1 MSSMLHPRVPLNVIT
16 PLFYFTHPCRK
27 VGRHHPT
34 QLTFTM
40 AYHYHIHS
48 TTISKNLVSL
58 DTTSSASLKPKREPK
73 GTPRPSRRKETQK
86 RRVYRVTKDEE
97 QCPDKLTNC
106 RPKAETMDT
115 VLCANC
121 GQWYHYFCAGQVYD
135 HKRASAVC
143 ATAPSMTLL
152 DRAATVFRKSG
163 CSGIQH
169 KWVHTICMCTYVHR
183 YTAVYIG
190 NISNM
195 NLC

>member
-1 MSSMLHPRVPLNVIT
+1 M
-16 PLFYFTHPCRK
+16 
-27 VGRHHPT
+27 
-34 QLTFTM
+34 
-40 AYHYHIHS
+40 
-48 TTISKNLVSL
+48 
-58 DTTSSASLKPKREPK
+58 
-73 GTPRPSRRKETQK
+73 
-86 RRVYRVTKDEE
+86 TKDEE

-106 RPKAETMDT
+106 QPKAETIDT

-121 GQWYHYFCAGQVYD
+121 GQWYHYFCVGQVYD
-135 HKRASAVC
+135 HKRVSAVC

-169 KWVHTICMCTYVHR
+169 KLVHTFCICTYVHR

-195 NLC
+195 NLCGLHW